1 MAINKPAIK
10 QLSITEAIKK
20 EFPLLQRKVH
30 GRPIV
35 YLDNAATSQKPKQ
48 VLAAI
53 QRFYTTSN
61 ANVHRGV
68 YKLSEEAT
76 IAYEQAHETVASFI
90 NAKPEEIIFTSG
102 TTDSINTVA
111 YSFCLDNLQQGDEVV
126 ISAMEHHSNLVPW
139 QQLCELKQ
147 ARLKVIPITH
157 LGTINIED
165 VKKIITARTK
175 IAAVTH
181 MSNVLGII
189 NDIKAIAQVAHSKGA
204 LLCVDAAQSVPHI
217 PVDVKALDCDFLT
230 FSGHKMLGPTGIGVL
245 YGKEELLNRMRPFKY
260 GGGMIDTVTFE
271 KTTFAKLPEKFEAG
285 TPNIAGAIGLAAA
298 IGFLQCIG
306 MEHIHAH
313 EITLTHYALQKMRTV
328 KGLQYYGL
336 AKAEKHKRGG
346 VISFNLNGI
355 HAHDVASILDKEGI
369 AVRAGHHCCQPL
381 MKELGVAA
389 TVRASFY
396 LYSTKKDVDKLVQAL
411 EKVQQVFH

>member
-1 MAINKPAIK
+1 MD
-10 QLSITEAIKK
+10 IKK

-30 GRPIV
+30 GKPLI

-48 VLAAI
+48 VLEAL

-76 IAYEQAHETVASFI
+76 IAYEQAHETVAHFI

-102 TTDSINTVA
+102 TTESINTVA

-165 VKKIITARTK
+165 VKKTITVRTK
-175 IAAVTH
+175 IVAVTQ
-181 MSNVLGII
+181 MSNVLGTI
-189 NDIKAIAQVAHSKGA
+189 NDVKSIAQIAHSKGA

-217 PVDVKALDCDFLT
+217 PVDVKALDCDFLA

-245 YGKEELLNRMRPFKY
+245 YGKEALLNRMRPFKY

-298 IGFLQCIG
+298 MGFLQCVG
-306 MEHIHAH
+306 VENIHAH
-313 EITLTHYALQKMRTV
+313 ELELTKYALQKMRTV

-336 AKAEKHKRGG
+336 PQVEKHKRGG
-346 VISFNLNGI
+346 VISFNLAGI

-396 LYSTKKDVDKLVQAL
+396 LYNTKKDVDKFVQAL
-411 EKVQQVFH
+411 EKVQQVFQ